1 MGFFQQ
7 LSLLLWK
14 NLLLQRRSMC
24 VSVFEILIPLF
35 FAVIILIVRFEAK
48 SDERTYPT
56 YYPPENIHQQNFTYR
71 YMGEHVELGYV
82 PNTMLA
88 TNLMTS
94 VLEKFTKDLNLSKV
108 NTSKFILALFSQVCS
123 DIQHKQFHKKQT

>member
-56 YYPPENIHQQNFTYR
+56 YYPPENVHQQNFTFK
-71 YMGEHVELGYV
+71 ELVNSAYKYKLISLY
-82 PNTMLA
+82 NT
-88 TNLMTS
+88 N
-94 VLEKFTKDLNLSKV
+94 
-108 NTSKFILALFSQVCS
+108 
-123 DIQHKQFHKKQT
+123 

>member
-1 MGFFQQ
+1 
-7 LSLLLWK
+7 
-14 NLLLQRRSMC
+14 MC

-56 YYPPENIHQQNFTYR
+56 YYPPENVHQQNFTYR

-82 PNTMLA
+82 PNTLLA

-94 VLEKFTKDLNLSKV
+94 VLEKFTKELNLSKV
-108 NTSKFILALFSQVCS
+108 NTRVRIRRRMRETSVHPWRSNYYDNETL
-123 DIQHKQFHKKQT
+123 